1 LKSHWCPHSIIAC
14 MKYELPEEL
23 KEQVAPQARLNAK
36 KRIDEEFAI
45 AQTLLGEG
53 RYKEALKKF
62 KWVFAN
68 DASYDLFLPGR
79 EITKLCKNYPPAAT
93 VIKRWRNDKE
103 KLLIQHNGDS
113 KLIGQW
119 DTLNS
124 CLGEKN
130 RTLEVFMQL
139 EASGAPKRL
148 RHSILYR
155 IWQRIA
161 RAKKYEMLREYLPTL
176 GFHLLLNAVEYD
188 SLVLF
193 PGHRKLGKK
202 DRSYELARHV
212 LYALGDGT
220 MCCEVAFALG
230 DKRVA
235 TAFASKI
242 LSIECSDRVYA
253 GLIKAAIRARAYT
266 EAIALF
272 NDARDKFTPRRL
284 RQSNKAIKALPKRQ
298 LALLNE

>member
-1 LKSHWCPHSIIAC
+1 
-14 MKYELPEEL
+14 MKDELPDKL
-23 KEQVAPQARLNAK
+23 KEQVAPKTRLAAE
-36 KRIDEEFAI
+36 KRIDEEFTI

-68 DASYDLFLPGR
+68 DASYDLFLPSR
-79 EITKLCKNYPPAAT
+79 EIIKLRKNHPPAAA

-103 KLLIQHNGDS
+103 RLLIQHNGDS

-130 RTLEVFMQL
+130 RTLDVFMQL
-139 EASGAPKRL
+139 VAAGANKEL
-148 RHSILYR
+148 SNSILYR
-155 IWQRIA
+155 IWQKIA
-161 RAKKYEMLREYLPTL
+161 RAKKYEMLRDYLPTL

-193 PGHRKLGKK
+193 PTHRKLGKK
-202 DRSYELARHV
+202 HRSEELARHV
-212 LYALGDGT
+212 QYALGDGT
-220 MCCEVAFALG
+220 MSCEVAFGLG
-230 DKRVA
+230 EKQVA
-235 TAFASKI
+235 ATFVSKI

-253 GLIKAAIRARAYT
+253 GLIKGAIRARAYP

-272 NDARDKFTPRRL
+272 KDARNKFSLRQL
-284 RQSNKAIKALPKRQ
+284 RQSNEAIKTLPKKQ
-298 LALLNE
+298 LALLDQ

>member
-1 LKSHWCPHSIIAC
+1 
-14 MKYELPEEL
+14 MKDELPYEL
-23 KEQVAPQARLNAK
+23 KEQIAPKARLAAE
-36 KRIDEEFAI
+36 KRIEEEYAI

-139 EASGAPKRL
+139 EASGAQKKL

-161 RAKKYEMLREYLPTL
+161 RAKKYEILRDYLPTL
-176 GFHLLLNAVEYD
+176 GFHLLLNVVEYD

-212 LYALGDGT
+212 RYALGDGT

-235 TAFASKI
+235 SAFASKI

-253 GLIKAAIRARAYT
+253 GLIKGAIRARAYA

-284 RQSNKAIKALPKRQ
+284 RQSNKAIKALPKKQ
-298 LALLNE
+298 LALIDE